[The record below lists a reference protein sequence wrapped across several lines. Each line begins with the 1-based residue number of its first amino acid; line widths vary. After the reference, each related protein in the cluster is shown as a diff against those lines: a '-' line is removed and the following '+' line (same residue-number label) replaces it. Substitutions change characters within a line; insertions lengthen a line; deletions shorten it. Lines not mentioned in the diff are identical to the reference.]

1 MLHIDTGL
9 DFFVALNPQDDIY
22 DSLPPVMKDA
32 IDAMSIRIAEDL
44 QSMAIEVK
52 EDLDAKEEPG
62 EDCAVLQYART
73 ILHTAPL
80 VNIMDLPSMSQEERQ
95 RREERQRSAHH
106 ILSESFP
113 LVQAAIVELGRDE
126 VRRISYDKTYDRPYQ
141 FRSNYFD
148 ALKEKLAEAYML
160 DTTKMH
166 LRQYLDHKFAA
177 DLGL

>member
-1 MLHIDTGL
+1 MLHNNTGL
-9 DFFVALNPQDDIY
+9 DFFVTINPHNDIY
-22 DSLPPVMKDA
+22 DGLPLALKDA
-32 IDAMSIRIAEDL
+32 IDAI
-44 QSMAIEVK
+44 
-52 EDLDAKEEPG
+52 
-62 EDCAVLQYART
+62 QYARA
-73 ILHTAPL
+73 IPYTAPL
-80 VNIMDLPSMSQEERQ
+80 LNFMDLPPMSQDQRQ

-148 ALKEKLAEAYML
+148 ALKEKLADAYML
-160 DTTKMH
+160 DTTKTH
-166 LRQYLDHKFAA
+166 LRQYLDHKLGA

>member
-1 MLHIDTGL
+1 MPHDHTRF
-9 DFFVALNPQDDIY
+9 DFFVTLQPQNDICE
-22 DSLPPVMKDA
+22 SLPPSLKGVF
-32 IDAMSIRIAEDL
+32 DAMSKRIAEDL

-62 EDCAVLQYART
+62 EECSVLRYART

-80 VNIMDLPSMSQEERQ
+80 LNIMDLPSMSQDERQ

-148 ALKEKLAEAYML
+148 ALKEKLAQAYML

-166 LRQYLDHKFAA
+166 LRQYLDHKLGA